1 MLFGRKSKDDDAA
14 CHAGDVAL
22 TNALRDLDQ
31 SSLSGTHAAG
41 ETSCAPS
48 ISRELDA
55 ADAQRQMAAARQ
67 AAATF
72 GEIVTLFMRSPAY
85 RNLPLG
91 ELDALVTPALRVGQV
106 SVATAQAKTTGVVV
120 PVGAVLW
127 ACVSPQ
133 IADRLA
139 AHVGENIRLDPQE
152 WKSGEIVW
160 VVASVGDGRV
170 LGEMLKQLSKRE
182 WAGREVKIVVR
193 PKDGNPTVATFAT
206 AS

>member
-1 MLFGRKSKDDDAA
+1 MLFGRKPKDDDAA
-14 CHAGDVAL
+14 CHASSAAL
-22 TNALRDLDQ
+22 TNALHDLGQ
-31 SSLSGTHAAG
+31 ASSSAASSPG
-41 ETSCAPS
+41 ESRPPS
-48 ISRELDA
+48 VSRELDA

-72 GEIVTLFMRSPAY
+72 GEIVTLFMRAPAY
-85 RNLPLG
+85 RSLSLS
-91 ELDALVTPALRVGQV
+91 ELDALVTPALRLGQV
-106 SVATAQAKTTGVVV
+106 SVATAQAKTTGVVL

-139 AHVGENIRLDPQE
+139 AQAGESIRLDPTE

-170 LGEMLKQLSKRE
+170 LGEMFKQLSKRE
-182 WAGREVKIVVR
+182 WVGREVKIVVR
-193 PKDGNPTVATFAT
+193 PQDGKPTVAMFAT